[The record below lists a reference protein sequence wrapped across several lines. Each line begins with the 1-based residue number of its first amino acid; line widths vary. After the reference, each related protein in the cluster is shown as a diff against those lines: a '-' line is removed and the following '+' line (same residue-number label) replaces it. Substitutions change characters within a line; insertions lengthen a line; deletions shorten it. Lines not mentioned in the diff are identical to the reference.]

1 MTIVFGTEEFESH
14 VLCLY
19 NVKSCLLTI
28 AKKDDYRSKFT
39 SPDNIYGVFLPKHS
53 DLEIDKMHEGYI
65 KVYVIEFLNSSDK
78 VILPFGKF
86 LLNGVGAD
94 FEMDFSMDRRIIMNK
109 RKISKF
115 WMLVLYKSFSMNP
128 NGPDGGKFKDLGID
142 LDGDVFYA
150 VNRFTGKHVKIV
162 CNIIDNKFII
172 I

>member
-78 VILPFGKF
+78 KGKF
-86 LLNGVGAD
+86 CEYYGVSKNTDSKLITKIAIENLLSTEANLQVLRLQILSIMSVAIN
-94 FEMDFSMDRRIIMNK
+94 RIRVQKN
-109 RKISKF
+109 
-115 WMLVLYKSFSMNP
+115 NA
-128 NGPDGGKFKDLGID
+128 N
-142 LDGDVFYA
+142 
-150 VNRFTGKHVKIV
+150 
-162 CNIIDNKFII
+162 
-172 I
+172 